1 MKHILKLAGT
11 AATVLLIAALGSLNI
26 PGIILS
32 TLALNVICGALLKH
46 TEVHNSGKV
55 HSEK

>member
-1 MKHILKLAGT
+1 MAHILKLAGT
-11 AATVLLIAALGSLNI
+11 ATLVYGIASLGALNI

-32 TLALNVICGALLKH
+32 TLALNVICGALLKT
-46 TEVHNSGKV
+46 TEVKNGKV

>member
-1 MKHILKLAGT
+1 MAHILKLAGT
-11 AATVLLIAALGSLNI
+11 ATLVYGIASLGSLNI

-46 TEVHNSGKV
+46 TEVKNGKV

>member
-1 MKHILKLAGT
+1 MAHILKLAGT
-11 AATVLLIAALGSLNI
+11 ATLVYGIASLGSLNI

-46 TEVHNSGKV
+46 TEVHNIGKV

>member
-1 MKHILKLAGT
+1 MAHILKLAGT
-11 AATVLLIAALGSLNI
+11 ATLVYGIASLGSLNI

-32 TLALNVICGALLKH
+32 TLALNVICGALLKT
-46 TEVHNSGKV
+46 TEVKNGKV

>member
-11 AATVLLIAALGSLNI
+11 AATVLLIAALGSLNL

-32 TLALNVICGALLKH
+32 TLALNAVCGIALKH
-46 TEVHNSGKV
+46 TEVHNGKV
-55 HSEK
+55 HFEE

>member
-1 MKHILKLAGT
+1 MTHILKLAGT
-11 AATVLLIAALGSLNI
+11 ATLIYGIAALGTLNL
-26 PGIILS
+26 PGVIAAA
-32 TLALNVICGALLKH
+32 LALNVICGALLKH

>member
-11 AATVLLIAALGSLNI
+11 AATVLLLAALGSLNI

-32 TLALNVICGALLKH
+32 TLALNAICGVALKH
-46 TEVHNSGKV
+46 TEVHNGKV
-55 HSEK
+55 RTEE

>member
-1 MKHILKLAGT
+1 MTHILRLAGT
-11 AATVLLIAALGSLNI
+11 ATLVYGIASLGSLNI

-46 TEVHNSGKV
+46 TEVRNSGKV

>member
-1 MKHILKLAGT
+1 MTHILRLAGT
-11 AATVLLIAALGSLNI
+11 AATVLLIAALGGLNI

-32 TLALNVICGALLKH
+32 TLALNVICGALLKT
-46 TEVHNSGKV
+46 TEVKNGKV

>member
-1 MKHILKLAGT
+1 MAHILKLAGT
-11 AATVLLIAALGSLNI
+11 ANLVYGIASLGSLNI

>member
-1 MKHILKLAGT
+1 MTHVLRLAGT
-11 AATVLLIAALGSLNI
+11 AATVLLIAALGGLNI

-46 TEVHNSGKV
+46 TEVHNNGKV

>member
-1 MKHILKLAGT
+1 MTHILKLAGT
-11 AATVLLIAALGSLNI
+11 AAMVLLIAALGGLNI

-32 TLALNVICGALLKH
+32 TLALNVICGALLKT
-46 TEVHNSGKV
+46 TEVKNGKV

>member
-1 MKHILKLAGT
+1 MTHILKLAGT
-11 AATVLLIAALGSLNI
+11 ATLVYGIASLGSLNI

-46 TEVHNSGKV
+46 TEVKNGKV

>member
-1 MKHILKLAGT
+1 MAHILKLAGT
-11 AATVLLIAALGSLNI
+11 ATLVYGIASLGSLNI

>member
-1 MKHILKLAGT
+1 MTHILRLAGT
-11 AATVLLIAALGSLNI
+11 AAMVLLIAALGGLSL

-32 TLALNVICGALLKH
+32 TLALNVICGALLKT
-46 TEVHNSGKV
+46 TEVKNGKV

>member
-1 MKHILKLAGT
+1 MQRVLRLAGT
-11 AATVLLIAALGSLNI
+11 AAMVLLIASLGNLNI

-32 TLALNVICGALLKH
+32 TLALNAVCGAALKH
-46 TEVHNSGKV
+46 TEVHNGKI

>member
-1 MKHILKLAGT
+1 MAHILKLAGT
-11 AATVLLIAALGSLNI
+11 ATLVYGIASLGSLNI

-55 HSEK
+55 HSEN

>member
-1 MKHILKLAGT
+1 MTHILRLAGT
-11 AATVLLIAALGSLNI
+11 LVYGIASLGSLNI

>member
-1 MKHILKLAGT
+1 MSHILKLAGT
-11 AATVLLIAALGSLNI
+11 ATLVYGIASLGSLNI

>member
-1 MKHILKLAGT
+1 MTHILRLAGT
-11 AATVLLIAALGSLNI
+11 AAMVLLIAALGGLNI

-46 TEVHNSGKV
+46 TEVRNSGKV
-55 HSEK
+55 RTEE

>member
-11 AATVLLIAALGSLNI
+11 AATVLLIAELGSLNI

-32 TLALNVICGALLKH
+32 TLALNAICGVALKR
-46 TEVHNSGKV
+46 TEVQNGKV
-55 HSEK
+55 RTEE

>member
-1 MKHILKLAGT
+1 MTHILRLAGT
-11 AATVLLIAALGSLNI
+11 ATLVYGIASLGSLNI

>member
-1 MKHILKLAGT
+1 MTHVLRLAGT
-11 AATVLLIAALGSLNI
+11 AATVLLIAALGGLNI

-32 TLALNVICGALLKH
+32 TLALNAICGALLKT
-46 TEVHNSGKV
+46 TEVKNGKV

>member
-1 MKHILKLAGT
+1 MAHILKLAGT
-11 AATVLLIAALGSLNI
+11 ATLVYGIASLGSLNI

-32 TLALNVICGALLKH
+32 TLALYVICCALVKH